1 MWPFSIN
8 GEFQR
13 RAAEKLAA
21 FFYAAFS
28 AAVITSKSQRVEFS
42 PIFCGAG
49 SLPILTQ
56 RQIVTRETW

>member
-1 MWPFSIN
+1 MTHIAAVVK
-8 GEFQR
+8 R
-13 RAAEKLAA
+13 RAAENSRRV
-21 FFYAAFS
+21 FYACISKVA
-28 AAVITSKSQRVEFS
+28 ITSKSQRVEFS